1 MRKIFILFGF
11 IFSVS
16 MLSAQSVDKHFINIM
31 NMHKLMGMSVL
42 AVCSDSVV
50 YSGSFGTADYAREI
64 PVTDSTMYKVASI
77 SKTVTATA
85 LMVLYEQKLF
95 KLDDDIGSIL
105 GYKIRNP
112 HYPDV
117 VITPRML
124 LSHTSSLQ
132 DGTGYWNFLTDTY
145 KKDTVPS
152 FAQLLTDTGSYYTK
166 DIWQEK
172 KPGTY
177 FSYCNMNY
185 GIIGSLIEK
194 LSGQRFDIFCKQNI
208 FDPLGIKGS
217 YRVQDIDNINN
228 VAAIYR
234 MYNGLWYPQTDNFKG
249 IKPKPRDLSNYVIGS
264 NGALFAPQSALRISA
279 RDLSKLMLMQMNGG
293 EYKGIRILKDATV
306 KLMHRPQ
313 WTYNGKNGDTF
324 FGLFLCWGLGFQVTT
339 DIANGDIIAPGYTM
353 TGHIGDAYG
362 LLSDFFYNQ
371 EKHFGMIFITNGSAN
386 EFENGHGSAFN
397 AVEEDALS
405 ALYNLEILPR
415 MQNRAVSDIISN
427 DKMETSADNLDYH
440 TNVRFY
446 LSAPGNVYCSIYN
459 DKGKLVSQY
468 HKYFDS
474 YGRKQLS
481 LDTKNLTNGLY
492 YCLFQSL
499 DDKEVMIINLQR

>member
-1 MRKIFILFGF
+1 M
-11 IFSVS
+11 
-16 MLSAQSVDKHFINIM
+16 DK
-31 NMHKLMGMSVL
+31 HKLMGMSVL
-42 AVCSDSVV
+42 AICNDSVV
-50 YSGSFGTADYAREI
+50 YSGSFGTADYSRKI
-64 PVTDSTMYKVASI
+64 PVTDSTMYKIASI

-85 LMVLYEQKLF
+85 LMILYEKKLF
-95 KLDDDIGSIL
+95 KLDDDIGEIL

-112 HYPDV
+112 HYPKV
-117 VITPRML
+117 TITPRML
-124 LSHTSSLQ
+124 LSHTSSLE

-145 KKDTVPS
+145 KKDTVPA
-152 FAQLLTDTGSYYTK
+152 FAQLLTDTGKYYTK
-166 DIWQEK
+166 DIWQDK

-177 FSYCNMNY
+177 FSYCNMNF

-194 LSGQRFDIFCKQNI
+194 LSGQRFDIFCKQHI

-228 VAAIYR
+228 VAPIYR

-249 IKPKPRDLSNYVIGS
+249 IKPKPRELSNYVIGS

-293 EYKGIRILKDATV
+293 KYKDIRILKDATV
-306 KLMHRPQ
+306 KLMHKPQ
-313 WTYNGKNGDTF
+313 WTYNDNNGDTF

-339 DIANGDIIAPGYTM
+339 DKVNGDIIAPGYVM

-371 EKHFGMIFITNGSAN
+371 DKHFGMIFITNGSAD
-386 EFENGHGSAFN
+386 EFEYGHSTAFN

-415 MQNRAVSDIISN
+415 MQNRAISDLISN
-427 DKMETSADNLDYH
+427 DKMETSADYSEGH

-459 DKGKLVSQY
+459 DEGKLVSQY
-468 HKYFDS
+468 NKYFDAE
-474 YGRKQLS
+474 GRIQLS
-481 LDTKNLTNGLY
+481 LDTKQLTNGLY
-492 YCLFQSL
+492 YCLFQSF
-499 DDKEVMIINLQR
+499 DDKEVMKINIMK